1 MVTEEKIRRINEL
14 VAKSKTPAGLTDAEK
29 AEQKELRAEYIQAV
43 RYSLKANLES
53 IHLVDEDGKDLG
65 PLSKHGKLKH

>member
-14 VAKSKTPAGLTDAEK
+14 AAKAKTPAGLTNDEK
-29 AEQKELRAEYIQAV
+29 AEQKSLRAEYIQAV
-43 RYSLKANLES
+43 RQSLQVNLES

-65 PLSKHGKLKH
+65 PISKKHKPKH